1 MNIFKAWKFWRVF
14 KRAERIVKMELAD
27 KKPGEHSLTV
37 WGAIIGALVP
47 ISHQLLQLIPGGAAY
62 AEPIAGILGGIA
74 GLLLLLGGRRVL
86 GKIAANKG

>member
-1 MNIFKAWKFWRVF
+1 MNIIKGWKLWRVF

-37 WGAIIGALVP
+37 WGAIVMALVP
-47 ISHQLLQLIPGGAAY
+47 IIHQVSQLIPGAVMY

-74 GLLLLLGGRRVL
+74 ALLLLLGGRRVL